1 MINLKQLSSSVAPLA
16 IIAGLL
22 YAGLFVK
29 PAVPSSNIEAAV
41 IGQRDTFYG
50 IAAPAPQTLW
60 AVGRDGKIVHSTD
73 AGAHWAVQAAG
84 SDESL
89 QAIAAWSPGE
99 AVVVGNASTVLTTA
113 DGGQH
118 WKTVTGVPSQSE
130 ARKLI
135 RVRLG
140 ADGVARAV
148 GEFGTVLASGDKG
161 ATWRALVKSED
172 VAWHDIAE
180 PSPQT
185 LVIVG
190 EFGRIRRSTDAGQSW
205 DEVASPVKTTL
216 TAVRFRDAGHGVAV
230 GLDGVVLSTADG
242 GKSWHSEPSPTQV
255 HLFDVAQQGDAWVAV
270 GDKGGL
276 LRGSA
281 DGRWTGA
288 RISATSYAWHTQVL
302 PVNGSLYLAGAQLAR
317 RNADQSLTRF

>member
-1 MINLKQLSSSVAPLA
+1 MINVRQLSSSVAPLA

-29 PAVPSSNIEAAV
+29 PAVPVSNIEAAV

-60 AVGRDGKIVHSTD
+60 AVGRDGKVVRSED
-73 AGAHWAVQAAG
+73 AGRQWKLQATG
-84 SDESL
+84 SAENL
-89 QAIAAWSPGE
+89 QAIAAWTANE

-113 DGGQH
+113 DGGAH

-140 ADGVARAV
+140 TAGLARAV
-148 GEFGTVLASGDKG
+148 GEFGTVLASADKG
-161 ATWRALVKSED
+161 ATWQALGKSED
-172 VAWHDIAE
+172 IAWHDIAE
-180 PSPQT
+180 PSAQT

-205 DEVASPVKTTL
+205 SEVTSPVKTTL
-216 TAVRFRDAGHGVAV
+216 TAVGFRDASEGIAV

-242 GKSWHSEPSPTQV
+242 GKSWHSEASPTKD
-255 HLFDVAQQGDAWVAV
+255 HLFDLARQGSGWVAV
-270 GDKGGL
+270 GDKGAL
-276 LRGSA
+276 LRGDA
-281 DGRWTGA
+281 DGRWSGA
-288 RISATSYAWHTQVL
+288 RISPTSYAWHTQVL
-302 PVNGSLYLAGAQLAR
+302 PVDGSLYLAGAQLAR
-317 RNADQSLTRF
+317 RDLDQTLTRF